1 MNKAEKYR
9 KILLSI
15 YRYFIFFLLMSFVI
29 TCSMLLFI
37 NTMSNAMGITLTQ
50 ENIGDA
56 AKLTF
61 ANVVVLSLV
70 CTVID
75 GIRRRYMVKLPSKRI
90 TEAAQKIANGDFS
103 VRIKRTRGLNRNDEF
118 NEIIDCF
125 NKVAEELSGIETL
138 RTDFISNVSH
148 ELKTPLAVMQ
158 NYGTM
163 LASDNLSDEK
173 RIEYAKAI
181 TTQSQKLAELIS
193 NILKLNKLENQ
204 QIFHESETYDLGEQ
218 LCECLLNFENIWEEK
233 QLTIETEIEDNIF
246 VTADKQ
252 MMTLVWN
259 NLFSNAIKFTDKGTI
274 TLKLSAHKEFATVT
288 ISDTGCGI
296 SSDVGMHI
304 FDKFYQGDTS
314 HSSQGNGLGLAL
326 VKRIIDI
333 TGSDISVESQL
344 GKGSTFTVKMRR
356 DFDEEIKTI
365 KQGDKNG
372 KSNL

>member
-61 ANVVVLSLV
+61 ANVVVLSLA

-204 QIFHESETYDLGEQ
+204 QIFHESQTYDLGEQ

-274 TLKLSAHKEFATVT
+274 TLKLSAHEEFATVT

-296 SSDVGMHI
+296 SSDVGRHI